1 MLEKDFTK
9 PVYQKIGRIRAVNFH
24 ANLFTRLNRGRFRN
38 QVRQRHRR
46 VLKHLGKRGA
56 EGFKSNVGCVLQ
68 NAKAGHDTI
77 GESSRRQDSRR
88 GHTART
94 RRHCLPP
101 VINHNGE
108 AERQGQKLCLLFS
121 TAARGMHSSPKL
133 LFFENSSTWSTK
145 ASEFR

>member
-9 PVYQKIGRIRAVNFH
+9 PVYQKIRRVCALNLKANF
-24 ANLFTRLNRGRFRN
+24 FTALNRNRFRN
-38 QVRQRHRR
+38 QVRQRQGGI
-46 VLKHLGKRGA
+46 LKHLGKRGA

-77 GESSRRQDSRR
+77 GGSSRRQDSRR

-108 AERQGQKLCLLFS
+108 ADRQGQKLCLLFS
-121 TAARGMHSSPKL
+121 TGARGMHSSPKL